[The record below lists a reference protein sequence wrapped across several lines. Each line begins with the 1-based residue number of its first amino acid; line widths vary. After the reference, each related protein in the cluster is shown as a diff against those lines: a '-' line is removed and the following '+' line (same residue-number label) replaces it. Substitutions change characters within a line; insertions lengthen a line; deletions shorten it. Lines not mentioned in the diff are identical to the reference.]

1 MGLFDKLFNKKNTTA
16 QEVTQETYPKN
27 DWEFPP
33 VIEKYRAIL
42 ESTMKESCEITFAL
56 EETKPWESKLGGC
69 PYLEKI
75 EDYPIGRTERRMM
88 FLAQINL
95 EEMPP
100 LQDFPTKGI
109 LQFYIEDI
117 DPYGLDEA
125 CVVKYI
131 EDYIT
136 DETKLIKENP
146 YRVGYQ
152 EYEPFSK
159 DGKMN
164 FTQRRMPVSSAVEKF
179 EELFSDATKEE
190 RTALYDLCY
199 ASGSRVGG
207 YPYFVQYAQEYYDDG
222 TCDVLLLQLDL
233 DDTCG
238 IMFGDSG
245 NCTFLI
251 SADDLKK
258 RDFSKVEYDWQ
269 CC

>member
-1 MGLFDKLFNKKNTTA
+1 MGLFDWKKAKKSESSECQNIS
-16 QEVTQETYPKN
+16 QEKMVELPS
-27 DWEFPP
+27 
-33 VIEKYRAIL
+33 VIEKYRDKI
-42 ESTMKESCEITFAL
+42 EKTMKESCEITFTL

-75 EDYPIGRTERRMM
+75 EDYPIGRTERPMM

-100 LQDFPTKGI
+100 LQDFPKKGI

-146 YRVGYQ
+146 YRTGYQ

-190 RTALYDLCY
+190 KAALYDLCY

-207 YPYFVQYAQEYYDDG
+207 YPYFGQYAQEYYDDG

-251 SADDLKK
+251 SAEDLKK